1 LAAAENDEG
10 MNSRIRAVIA
20 VLAVGSVLGPAV
32 CGPYLP
38 PTTVPAVTAFGGPKA
53 NLIRD
58 ALHDQNVGQ
67 KTESTTIT
75 ISQMVAVPRVAPV
88 LLETLPELPQQV
100 EFAFSGRT
108 LILRDVHPA

>member
-1 LAAAENDEG
+1 
-10 MNSRIRAVIA
+10 
-20 VLAVGSVLGPAV
+20 
-32 CGPYLP
+32 
-38 PTTVPAVTAFGGPKA
+38 
-53 NLIRD
+53 
-58 ALHDQNVGQ
+58 VGQ

-75 ISQMVAVPRVAPV
+75 ISQMVAVPRLAPV

>member
-38 PTTVPAVTAFGGPKA
+38 PTTVPAVTASGGPKA
-53 NLIRD
+53 D

-75 ISQMVAVPRVAPV
+75 ISQMVVVPRLPPV